1 MRFDVIAV
9 LVAFANVLGAG
20 MIVPQVLKIQR
31 SRDFD
36 GVSGIWVGVGIGMN
50 LWWVAYALQAQL
62 WGLVPVSVAAIVLYS
77 MIGVQFSEL
86 VGAEG
91 RRSLALG
98 AFGLGSIPL
107 PFLLFSGWSAA
118 GLAIGLCYGL
128 QFAPAVLTALRSDKL
143 GGISSVT
150 WSMALGEA
158 VIWFIYGISEGDRA
172 LMVGGGGGALMA
184 LVILVRLYSHTPLQ
198 TAKHNSWVETQHRG
212 RLDSV
217 SVVAPH

>member
-1 MRFDVIAV
+1 MRFDVIAM

-31 SRDFD
+31 SRDFG
-36 GVSGIWVGVGIGMN
+36 GVSGVWVGVGIGMN
-50 LWWVAYALQAQL
+50 LWWVAYALQAHL

-77 MIGVQFSEL
+77 IIGVQFSEM

-98 AFGLGSIPL
+98 AFGLGSVPL

-118 GLAIGLCYGL
+118 GLVIGLCYGL

-150 WSMALGEA
+150 WSMALAEA
-158 VIWFIYGISEGDRA
+158 VIWFVYGTSEGEQA

-184 LVILVRLYSHTPLQ
+184 LIILVRLYSTTRTQ
-198 TAKHNSWVETQHRG
+198 TLEHNPWTEERISERPQPVP
-212 RLDSV
+212 
-217 SVVAPH
+217 VVAPH